1 MDAFKVGGMHR
12 PNKPA
17 QIRRVPPPTVPEQT
31 SHRHSGS
38 SFSSGYGSLGQPDS
52 RSSCGDEH
60 LVPPH
65 SPLDLPPS
73 PGPDSV
79 EGSMYSGSNR
89 LSSGSSG
96 LSPGPQAGYNT
107 FSFPTAPAP
116 RAVASPGGPAC
127 SHSGKEFVPHFHN
140 HLYQHQQSDDQGI
153 DVQSPGRDSPSS
165 AGSSTSSF
173 GCRNSTSSL
182 DSGRAS
188 SAYDSKASHPTS
200 LNRLSGQSYESGSSY
215 RQSYHSSSSSL
226 GSLEKD
232 DAISRL
238 HVAQMLADG
247 MKDSEVL
254 NAWLTD
260 FHFEEYYQL
269 FVNAGYDMP
278 TVSRMTPEDLT
289 AIGITKP
296 AHRRKLKAEIARLNI
311 SDGIPDFI
319 PDSLD
324 GWLHLLRLSDYAELL
339 RAQGYSSV
347 QQATEITWEDLE
359 EIGISRLGHQKKI
372 TLAIKRAKD
381 ILTGKRVPSQYQHQY
396 TTQEIAI
403 PATASPTEPTYQQLK
418 TFQQQP
424 AAARA
429 DSWADPGRYQGFSQY
444 RPLPLQ
450 QVQVQVET
458 SADVGCDEPPPPPAP
473 QTQLQYFEQQRYV
486 LQGPSSWRRSYEDGD
501 LTPTNEPVPL
511 EASGTLPRQR
521 PGAGR
526 QRPVAKIVAKTRDSE
541 PESDRDA
548 PVKPVK
554 QYGSLPR
561 DPLKRMEVLGAPP
574 APFSTPQGTPRK
586 PVPAPPRRDSLRAEA
601 LAAARHDFPPP
612 PLPLVV
618 RDSGDASDAS
628 DCESASPATGRATRN
643 DSSASFK
650 STSSTESDSFPFA
663 NDNAGTIKQR
673 TQRSHTAGDLPS
685 SLSAKSGKAAA
696 GAGQGDVL
704 NDIGSMLADLTD
716 ELDAMLELESEAP

>member
-1 MDAFKVGGMHR
+1 MHR

-52 RSSCGDEH
+52 RSSCGDEHLVPPHSPLDLPPSPGPGECGDEH

-450 QVQVQVET
+450 QVQVQVEA

-473 QTQLQYFEQQRYV
+473 QTQLQYFEQQRY
-486 LQGPSSWRRSYEDGD
+486 
-501 LTPTNEPVPL
+501 
-511 EASGTLPRQR
+511 
-521 PGAGR
+521 
-526 QRPVAKIVAKTRDSE
+526 AKTRDSE